1 MSALRIVLAD
11 DHAVVR
17 RGLRTILE
25 ASDPSDPLPIEV
37 VGEAGTG
44 PDALRLVEVHE
55 PDVLLLDVEMPGAD
69 GVEVA
74 QTLDAR
80 GTSTAVLALSSH
92 EDPIYVQGLLR
103 AGASGYLTKEQAPTL
118 IREAVRAV
126 AEGQKRWF
134 VSVSPETHPLNN
146 ITERE
151 RTVLRLLIEGDATGT
166 IAEKMNV
173 APNTVRKYA
182 SVLYDK
188 IGVEDGRSAIAW
200 AWKQG
205 VAERL

>member
-1 MSALRIVLAD
+1 MSALRVVLAD
-11 DHAVVR
+11 DHTVVR

-25 ASDPSDPLPIEV
+25 ASDPSGLLPIEV

-44 PDALRLVEVHE
+44 PEALRLVEVHE

-74 QTLDAR
+74 QTLSVR

-151 RTVLRLLIEGDATGT
+151 RTVLRLLIEGHATGA